1 MWRSRLVSARRLESL
16 IRSNL
21 IHSKVHKSQT
31 PLGSN
36 PNSHHFRSPDFFNQ
50 SSCYSIRFFSS
61 SLTESVSEGDV
72 INDDKNNNKND
83 DGFSIDEL
91 WKEGVDEA
99 GSALD
104 DVFDIGESNAE
115 SVEVRSAFGEFS
127 ENKESVEVRSAFGEF
142 SENKES
148 VEVRSAFG
156 EFSENKENVEGVG
169 GGNEARGVDEDE
181 LNRVVSVL
189 KSGGG
194 EFDGSL
200 DEMNLSLS
208 KEFVIRVLESG
219 DVSGESLVGFLKWVV
234 NEKNR
239 EVFSVTSRCLEVL
252 VKAVCGELKK
262 TGAYK
267 LWDLVKEI
275 GEKEDGV
282 VTTKMLNA
290 LISLFS
296 RLGKGMAGYEVFSKF
311 EDLSCVTNA
320 DTYYYTIEA
329 LCRRSIYDHV
339 GLVCEKMLSE
349 GKLPEVGR
357 VGSIIG
363 FLCKGGMVKEAH
375 SVYLLAKEKKIY
387 PPQAAVNFLITSLC
401 DRKKNDIDDIILAL
415 EMLDDFT
422 DGEKRKYAVKQ
433 YTCVIQ
439 ACCRI
444 NDTYMATSLLEK
456 MIDAGP
462 PPGNTVYNTIIN
474 ALCKSGDMPEA
485 IRIMRM
491 MEDRGL
497 KPDVFAYTVIMSGY
511 AKGGEMEEAAKIL
524 AEAKKNHC
532 KLTPVTYHTMIRG
545 YCKLE
550 RFGKAIQLLEEMED
564 YGVQPKADEYNKLI
578 QSLCL
583 KAADWGMAQKLMEEM
598 TKKGLHLNG
607 ITKSLIRA
615 VQELEEETKVTK
627 EASVET

>member
-1 MWRSRLVSARRLESL
+1 MWRSRLLSATRLQSSHSNT
-16 IRSNL
+16 IRS
-21 IHSKVHKSQT
+21 ISKSHHNKVLNHQT
-31 PLGSN
+31 PLASN
-36 PNSHHFRSPDFFNQ
+36 PHLHLFKSFSFRL
-50 SSCYSIRFFSS
+50 FSS
-61 SLTESVSEGDV
+61 SVTDSVSEGDV
-72 INDDKNNNKND
+72 IIEKND
-83 DGFSIDEL
+83 GGFSIDEM
-91 WKEGVDEA
+91 WKEGVDEV

-115 SVEVRSAFGEFS
+115 SVEIRREFGEFS
-127 ENKESVEVRSAFGEF
+127 ENKESVE
-142 SENKES
+142 
-148 VEVRSAFG
+148 EV
-156 EFSENKENVEGVG
+156 VVG
-169 GGNEARGVDEDE
+169 DEARGVDEDDV
-181 LNRVVSVL
+181 NRVIAIL
-189 KSGGG
+189 KNKDV

-208 KEFVIRVLESG
+208 EEFVIRVLESG
-219 DVSGESLVGFLKWVV
+219 DVSGESLVGFLKWVY

-239 EVFSVTSRCLEVL
+239 EVFSVTSMCLDVL
-252 VKAVCGELKK
+252 VKAVCRELKK

-275 GEKEDGV
+275 GEKGDGV

-296 RLGKGMAGYEVFSKF
+296 RLGKGMAGYEVFSRF

-329 LCRRSIYDHV
+329 LCRRSIHDRV

-349 GKLPEVGR
+349 EKLPEGGK

-375 SVYLLAKEKKIY
+375 SVYMSAQEKKIC
-387 PPQAAVNFLITSLC
+387 PPQAAVNFLITTLC
-401 DRKKNDIDDIILAL
+401 DRKKNDVDNVGLAL
-415 EMLDDFT
+415 KMLDDFT
-422 DGEKRKYAVKQ
+422 DGEKRKYAIKQ

-439 ACCRI
+439 ALCRI
-444 NDTYMATSLLEK
+444 NDIDGAKSLLAK

-474 ALCKSGDMPEA
+474 GLCKSGDMAEA
-485 IRIMRM
+485 IKIMKM

-524 AEAKKNHC
+524 ADAKKNHC

-550 RFGKAIQLLEEMED
+550 RFGKAVQLLEEMED

-627 EASVET
+627 EVNAEA

>member
-1 MWRSRLVSARRLESL
+1 MWRSRVLSATRLQSRHSNT
-16 IRSNL
+16 IRSISN
-21 IHSKVHKSQT
+21 KVLNPQT
-31 PLGSN
+31 LGSN
-36 PNSHHFRSPDFFNQ
+36 PNSHHFRSLDFYKQ
-50 SSCYSIRFFSS
+50 SSCSGIRFFSS
-61 SLTESVSEGDV
+61 SVTESVSEADV
-72 INDDKNNNKND
+72 ITEKND
-83 DGFSIDEL
+83 GGGSSSIDEL
-91 WKEGVDEA
+91 WKEGVDEVS
-99 GSALD
+99 SALD
-104 DVFDIGESNAE
+104 DVFDIGEINVESNAE
-115 SVEVRSAFGEFS
+115 SG
-127 ENKESVEVRSAFGEF
+127 
-142 SENKES
+142 
-148 VEVRSAFG
+148 
-156 EFSENKENVEGVG
+156 
-169 GGNEARGVDEDE
+169 D
-181 LNRVVSVL
+181 
-189 KSGGG
+189 
-194 EFDGSL
+194 
-200 DEMNLSLS
+200 
-208 KEFVIRVLESG
+208 G
-219 DVSGESLVGFLKWVV
+219 DVSGESLVGFLNWVV

-275 GEKEDGV
+275 GEKGDGV

-329 LCRRSIYDHV
+329 LCRRSIYDNV

-349 GKLPEVGR
+349 GKLPDGGK
-357 VGSIIG
+357 VGSIMG

-375 SVYLLAKEKKIY
+375 SVYLSAKEKKIY

-401 DRKKNDIDDIILAL
+401 DRKKNDVDNVRLAL
-415 EMLDDFT
+415 KMLDDFT
-422 DGEKRKYAVKQ
+422 DEEKRKYAIKQ

-439 ACCRI
+439 ALCRI
-444 NDTYMATSLLEK
+444 NDIDGAKSLLAK

-474 ALCKSGDMPEA
+474 GLCKSGDMADA
-485 IRIMRM
+485 IKIMRM

-524 AEAKKNHC
+524 TEAKKNHC

-550 RFGKAIQLLEEMED
+550 RFGKAVQLLEEMEE